1 MRCWNSVPKFW
12 NMSKSGNHLPVYI
25 NGNFYIL
32 LAFGVL
38 TFPLQWL
45 LAWMVSVAVH
55 ETGHLLSMKLCGI
68 RAEAL
73 VISGFGARIRAQDLG
88 KHEWLCALAGP
99 IAGFTLL
106 LFARWIPRVAVC
118 ALIHSIFNLLP
129 VYPMDGGRFLRSVLL
144 LFLPE
149 SAAVSISRLVSFM
162 SLAILGILIFK
173 MPDMLHDIL
182 NRKS

>member
-12 NMSKSGNHLPVYI
+12 NMNKSGNYLRVYI

-32 LAFGVL
+32 LALGVL
-38 TFPLQWL
+38 TVPLQWL

-99 IAGFTLL
+99 MAGFMLL
-106 LFARWIPRVAVC
+106 LFSKWIPRVSVC
-118 ALIHSIFNLLP
+118 AVIHSTFNLLP
-129 VYPMDGGRFLRSVLL
+129 VYPMDGGRFLRAVLL
-144 LFLPE
+144 RILPE
-149 SAAVSISRLVSFM
+149 SASISISRLVSFV
-162 SLAILGILIFK
+162 SLTILGILILK
-173 MPDMLHDIL
+173 TSDI
-182 NRKS
+182 